1 MTSGRSR
8 PIVTVDAALF
18 TIVDGALHLALI
30 ERAAEPFRGR
40 MALIGGYLHTDEDQN
55 LAAAVDRILREK
67 ADLTGI
73 FVEQLMTFGA
83 RSATPAVGR
92 YRWPFTPWR
101 RIKPF
106 WRLRPRVDL
115 TLVRVDRLPDLP
127 FDHAQ
132 IVAAAL
138 SRLRNKASYSSL
150 PTFLLPAEFTF
161 PELKTVYEIV
171 MGTAL
176 NDSAF
181 RRKISDMKIIEEV
194 PEAKSP
200 PSAQRRR
207 PAQLYRRSSHALVE
221 FDRTV

>member
-1 MTSGRSR
+1 MTAGESR
-8 PIVTVDAALF
+8 PIVSVDAALF
-18 TIVDGALHLALI
+18 TILDGALHLALL
-30 ERAAEPFRGR
+30 ERAAEPFQGR
-40 MALIGGYLHTDEDQN
+40 LALIGGYLHTDEDQD

-83 RSATPAVGR
+83 RERDPRGWSVSVAFYALAPHQTFLAA
-92 YRWPFTPWR
+92 
-101 RIKPF
+101 
-106 WRLRPRVDL
+106 RPRADL

-127 FDHAQ
+127 FDHAG

-161 PELKTVYEIV
+161 PELKAVYEIA
-171 MGTAL
+171 MGTGL

-194 PEAKSP
+194 PEARSP

-207 PAQLYRRSSHALVE
+207 PTQLYRRTSQALVE